1 MAAPK
6 SLVGGRIAI
15 HAAIRRPRRQG
26 WNGQVRRVTGRM
38 ELPLG
43 AVVATARLDGC
54 VRVLSGGFAS
64 FAERADPGMVWVV
77 DRFGLEDRDAYRMY
91 SDPYG
96 DYSEGR
102 FVWLLSEIR
111 RVEPPIEATGRQG
124 IWKLPIQVET
134 RVAALSAGAPLP

>member
-1 MAAPK
+1 
-6 SLVGGRIAI
+6 
-15 HAAIRRPRRQG
+15 
-26 WNGQVRRVTGRM
+26 
-38 ELPLG
+38 
-43 AVVATARLDGC
+43 
-54 VRVLSGGFAS
+54 
-64 FAERADPGMVWVV
+64 MVWVV
-77 DRFGLEDRDAYRMY
+77 DRFGLEDRDDYRMY

-134 RVAALSAGAPLP
+134 RVAALSAGAPLS